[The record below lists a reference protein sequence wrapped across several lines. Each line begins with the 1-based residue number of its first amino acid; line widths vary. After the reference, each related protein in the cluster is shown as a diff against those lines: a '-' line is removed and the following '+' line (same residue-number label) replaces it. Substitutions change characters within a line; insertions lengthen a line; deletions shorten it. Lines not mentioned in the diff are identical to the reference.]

1 MAPGCFADEVAVD
14 FPSVG
19 DAIERMRD
27 RFLGK
32 PVDQDVLTSVLH
44 LSPRE
49 ASRGLAVPFDVPVCG
64 PCPICGGR
72 GETWSEPC
80 DGCLGTGVWLFHQP
94 VRLSVP
100 PGVCNGA
107 RFRFHVTSRLAASVR
122 VEVSIAVGPL
132 PA

>member
-1 MAPGCFADEVAVD
+1 MAPECFADEVAVD

-19 DAIERMRD
+19 DAIERMCD

-32 PVDQDVLTSVLH
+32 AVDHDVLTSVLH

-49 ASRGLAVPFDVPVCG
+49 ASHGLTVPFDVPVRG
-64 PCPICGGR
+64 PCPLCGGR
-72 GETWSEPC
+72 GETWAEPC
-80 DGCLGTGVWLFHQP
+80 NGCRGTGAWLFHHP

-100 PGVCNGA
+100 PGVCDGA
-107 RFRFHVTSRLAASVR
+107 RFRFRVTSRQAASVR
-122 VEVSIAVGPL
+122 VEVRIAVGPL